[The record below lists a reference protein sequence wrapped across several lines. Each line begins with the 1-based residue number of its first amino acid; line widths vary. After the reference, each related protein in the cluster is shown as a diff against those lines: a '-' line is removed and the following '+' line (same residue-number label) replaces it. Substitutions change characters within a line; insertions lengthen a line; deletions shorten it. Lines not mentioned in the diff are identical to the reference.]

1 MVVMYD
7 GDNFIEAFDSGYVFN
22 ESDLEEIVSEYGI
35 GTDYDDN
42 LCWVRPAYTI
52 VCFDNRYFGIP
63 WSEGLTE
70 MQPNEFYDQPEELFR
85 VEREKTIKV
94 VEYYKKTGPVATF
107 AIDK

>member
-1 MVVMYD
+1 MVVVYN
-7 GDNFIEAFDSGYVFN
+7 GENFTEAFDSGYQFN
-22 ESDLEEIVSEYGI
+22 EGDLSEIVFDYGAE
-35 GTDYDDN
+35 TDYGDN
-42 LCWVRPAYTI
+42 SRWARPAYTI
-52 VCFDNRYFGIP
+52 VNFNDRYFGIP
-63 WSEGLTE
+63 WYNGLTE